1 MCYIKRNNRKVI
13 YIEHNIITCKDKEV
27 KYQEKKSSI
36 PRFKPEKVRG
46 KLVLKRKK
54 RLSFI
59 ATSSKK
65 YEMGTVV
72 QVCIFSIEKLKV
84 EYDDSFYFTYFILFY
99 FIIYF
104 I

>member
-1 MCYIKRNNRKVI
+1 M
-13 YIEHNIITCKDKEV
+13 

-84 EYDDSFYFTYFILFY
+84 EYDDSFYFTYFILSY